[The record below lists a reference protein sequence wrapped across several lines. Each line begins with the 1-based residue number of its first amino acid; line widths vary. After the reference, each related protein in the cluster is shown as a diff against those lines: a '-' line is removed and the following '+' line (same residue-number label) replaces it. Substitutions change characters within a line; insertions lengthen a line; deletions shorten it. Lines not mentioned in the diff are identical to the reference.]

1 MREEVRKMAIK
12 NKVLVIIGIL
22 FLRVVAI
29 FVVKTVCAEM
39 MTPSTNSAEYLHD
52 LNDNPTSIILYGFDE
67 KTYEITDEHEVQ
79 IIIETLKNTQ
89 YTEMDM
95 NEYKEGFYMVDIN
108 YNLETV
114 SMGIGTDC
122 IAYGGAQYAVENGS
136 FDEVISIFVNH
147 LN

>member
-1 MREEVRKMAIK
+1 MAIK
-12 NKVLVIIGIL
+12 RKVLVIIGIL
-22 FLRVVAI
+22 FVIVVAI

-39 MTPSTNSAEYLHD
+39 MTPSTNCAEYLHD

-95 NEYKEGFYMVDIN
+95 NEYKEGFYMVDLN